1 MRTPPSAAEWGPVGN
16 MGSLGEDVTVADETD
31 QGERIFCNRCGRNTW
46 HDRKA
51 AHQQMFRPEDYAEM
65 MIDFAEADWEVWQCR
80 GCEEVTFK
88 ETWMTSEDFDPDEG
102 PDPSI
107 RFYPPRTQNWI
118 KPKEY
123 RKLSTQLEDLYEEIV
138 KTFNDGAYVLCAGGL
153 RALLEG
159 ICVDQGV
166 TSGPTSRGKNSSNLE
181 GKINGLKNLPNVP
194 AAIVDSLHG
203 FRFLGNTALHQLS
216 RPPAEDL
223 AMAIEVIEDVMNTI
237 YELDYKSAR
246 LYRRVKPADPKTVA
260 KAGESAPAKRKK
272 RVRST

>member
-1 MRTPPSAAEWGPVGN
+1 MTEPAA
-16 MGSLGEDVTVADETD
+16 T
-31 QGERIFCNRCGRNTW
+31 GERIFCNRCGRNTW

-51 AHQQMFRPEDYAEM
+51 SHAQVFRPEDYGEM
-65 MIDFAEADWEVWQCR
+65 MVDHAEADWEILQCR
-80 GCEEVTFK
+80 GCEDVTFK
-88 ETWMTSEDFDPDEG
+88 ETWMTSEDIDPDGE
-102 PDPSI
+102 PDPTI
-107 RFYPPRTQNWI
+107 RFYPPRTENWI

-123 RKLSTQLEDLYEEIV
+123 RKLPLQLEDLYEEIV

-159 ICVDQGV
+159 VCVDQGV
-166 TSGPTSRGKNSSNLE
+166 TSGPTSRGATRTTLE

-194 AAIVDSLHG
+194 AGIVDNLHG
-203 FRFLGNTALHQLS
+203 FRFLGNTALHRLN

-246 LYRRVKPADPKTVA
+246 LYRRVKPSNPKT
-260 KAGESAPAKRKK
+260 KTGKR
-272 RVRST
+272 